1 MASNSRVL
9 NLTTSQHLKPSQAI
23 SRIDQCLS
31 RWVHMGISI
40 CDLTLAE
47 MVCARAEQS
56 KLEEPLEMP
65 EVAGIT
71 WEPPIAER
79 SYTFLNNRR
88 ALIAEAR
95 QFASQAIAQL

>member
-1 MASNSRVL
+1 MASHNTVL
-9 NLTTSQHLKPSQAI
+9 NLTTRQYIKPSQAI
-23 SRIDQCLS
+23 TRVEQCIS
-31 RWVHMGISI
+31 RWIERGRTI
-40 CDLTLAE
+40 CDLTLHE

-56 KLEEPLEMP
+56 KMQEPLELP
-65 EVAGIT
+65 EVVGIT

-88 ALIAEAR
+88 ALLAEAR

>member
-23 SRIDQCLS
+23 SRIEQCLS
-31 RWVHMGISI
+31 RWIEHGKTI
-40 CDLTLAE
+40 CDLTLQE

-56 KLEEPLEMP
+56 KIQEPLETP
-65 EVAGIT
+65 EVMGVI

-88 ALIAEAR
+88 ALLAEAR
-95 QFASQAIAQL
+95 QFAAQAIAQL

>member
-1 MASNSRVL
+1 MASHNSVL
-9 NLTTSQHLKPSQAI
+9 NLTTRQYIKPSQALTRVEQCI
-23 SRIDQCLS
+23 SRWIE
-31 RWVHMGISI
+31 RGKTI

-56 KLEEPLEMP
+56 KIQEPLETP
-65 EVAGIT
+65 EVVGVT

-88 ALIAEAR
+88 ALLAEAR
-95 QFASQAIAQL
+95 QFAAQAIAQL